1 MTTAAKISF
10 GSELWMGPAG
20 GTLVKI
26 AELLTVSPPR
36 RSRETI
42 DATTHDSAGGAQEFI
57 AAGIYDPGEVSG
69 SVNYIAGSSGDDA
82 MIAAVTDGVLRDFK
96 IVAKSA
102 ADTEDLS
109 FSGFVTEYGVDELP
123 VDGKQTASFTIKVSG
138 EIDQAASA

>member
-20 GTLVKI
+20 GTLVKM
-26 AELLTVSPPR
+26 AELLNVNPPR

-42 DATTHDSAGGAQEFI
+42 DATTHDSPGGAQEFI
-57 AAGIYDPGEVSG
+57 ASGIYDPGEVSG
-69 SVNYIAGSSGDDA
+69 SINYIAGSAGDDA
-82 MIAAVTDGVLRDFK
+82 LIAAVTDGVIRDFK

-102 ADTEDLS
+102 SDTEDLT
-109 FSGFVTEYGVDELP
+109 FSGFVTEYGVDDLP
-123 VDGKQTASFTIKVSG
+123 VEGKQTASFTIKVSG